1 MHVFVSL
8 GAGQVVAFF
17 AVQSA
22 EELRF
27 DAVHACALSAGLAVG
42 FVIVDVN
49 HGVPPW
55 LRSLR
60 ISPVYLNVK

>member
-1 MHVFVSL
+1 MHVLSSF

-27 DAVHACALSAGLAVG
+27 DAVHARTFSAGLAVG

-49 HGVPPW
+49 HKAMLADAG
-55 LRSLR
+55 R
-60 ISPVYLNVK
+60 YVKQE